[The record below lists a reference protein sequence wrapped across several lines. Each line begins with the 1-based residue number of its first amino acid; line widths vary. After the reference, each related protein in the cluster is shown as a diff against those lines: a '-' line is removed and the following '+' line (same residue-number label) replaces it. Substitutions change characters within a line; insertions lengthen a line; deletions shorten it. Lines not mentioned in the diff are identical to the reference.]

1 MKFLLEMGRSLIE
14 TSLVF
19 KVVLLLHQYFPRTIE
34 IKLAKTAETLVS
46 SLTHFYI
53 YIRIYYAAFSM
64 ARRKMWKSQQNS
76 VTKDDKMSK

>member
-1 MKFLLEMGRSLIE
+1 MLEMERSLTK
-14 TSLVF
+14 TSLVSE
-19 KVVLLLHQYFPRTIE
+19 VVLLLHQYFPRIIE

-64 ARRKMWKSQQNS
+64 ARRKMWKSQQIS